1 MIIKI
6 LMKMRI
12 NVMIINLWQFTSNWV
27 VMRVLTRDGD
37 I

>member
-6 LMKMRI
+6 LMKMRM
-12 NVMIINLWQFTSNWV
+12 NVMIINVLHFTSNWV